1 MGKCTKSTQYDC
13 TLLIL
18 NTIMRIHEIIKNS
31 ISEDASV
38 DATASSDVAGL
49 AFPLFGPKKAIR
61 RAVDP
66 MGYTKPKKK
75 LKKPKP
81 YTKKIKDIYPSK

>member
-1 MGKCTKSTQYDC
+1 MGKRIKSTQHDC

-18 NTIMRIHEIIKNS
+18 NTIMRIHEIVKNN
-31 ISEDASV
+31 ISED
-38 DATASSDVAGL
+38 TTSSDVAGL

-75 LKKPKP
+75 LKNPKP
-81 YTKKIKDIYPSK
+81 YTKKVKDIYPSK